1 MSAWCASISSHRP
14 ARSRRV
20 AKRDRDDLIER
31 HRQRLLTL
39 RLLGAIAILAAAV
52 LFLAARRWL
61 H

>member
-1 MSAWCASISSHRP
+1 M
-14 ARSRRV
+14 

-52 LFLAARRWL
+52 LFLAARRWP